1 MQGHYLTH
9 FAAMLQIKLNVLPY
23 IYNECEGQETC
34 RSRLYPGVGGG
45 GGLRIGCIFYLK
57 VNLFITGGLWGGG
70 ELISGITGMFF
81 FFASLLQYP
90 EVLKLEEELAHVRSA
105 AKVK

>member
-1 MQGHYLTH
+1 MMVPVIN
-9 FAAMLQIKLNVLPY
+9 FEAAVY
-23 IYNECEGQETC
+23 
-34 RSRLYPGVGGG
+34 R
-45 GGLRIGCIFYLK
+45 
-57 VNLFITGGLWGGG
+57 
-70 ELISGITGMFF
+70 ITGMFF